1 MMQRRQFLGAAAAL
15 SGMPIPASDVVAD
28 GGSNNGGED
37 SDAPDYGRETVVKT
51 SGGLEVFADGNH
63 ETKVTVSSHPEGIGL
78 TLSNGM
84 GQMNILLLPEDIEP
98 LCRELLDA
106 REKTQPEEVEYSR
119 EWITEDYRGD
129 A

>member
-1 MMQRRQFLGAAAAL
+1 MQRRQFLGAATAL
-15 SGMPIPASDVVAD
+15 SGMPIPATDVVAD
-28 GGSNNGGED
+28 GESEHSDED
-37 SDAPDYGRETVVKT
+37 GDDPDYGRETVVKT

-78 TLSNGM
+78 KLSNGM
-84 GQMNILLLPEDIEP
+84 GQMSVLLLPDDIEP

-106 REKTQPEEVEYSR
+106 REKTQPGEVEYSR

-129 A
+129 S